1 MLALKMKKKLYRFLH
16 NYEILEKYGGF
27 IGIVYR
33 PSLSLYFKYI
43 RYIIS
48 NTKANIVS
56 QKYFIISI

>member
-1 MLALKMKKKLYRFLH
+1 MLALKMKKNYRFLH

-33 PSLSLYFKYI
+33 RSLSLYFKYI